1 MLDGVCEEE
10 TLNIPVQELS
20 RTDDLW
26 VLVVVGSCCIVVAAA
41 AAAGIHHH
49 TLVVLCNYIEVAAG
63 AVVVVDMR
71 SLRILRLH
79 KEEVHWRSQSCSAF
93 VDFELVQARLQP
105 RVPRMQP
112 RFCGALPDVVD
123 VLV

>member
-63 AVVVVDMR
+63 AVV
-71 SLRILRLH
+71 L
-79 KEEVHWRSQSCSAF
+79 
-93 VDFELVQARLQP
+93 
-105 RVPRMQP
+105 
-112 RFCGALPDVVD
+112 
-123 VLV
+123 